1 MLLENALVTKQIR
14 YICRWSNKRERYGEA
29 ETDGQIEGAG
39 ANPVQATIQRES
51 IHLFGALYGRRDP
64 QGELCRWQ
72 TEIRVSEAI
81 PYSRTNAGGQGEERS
96 DARPCQ
102 SDSEQTDR
110 RGAKR
115 CARIPEH
122 EQVPS
127 EPARLS
133 GKYREAVR

>member
-1 MLLENALVTKQIR
+1 MAKQKQTVKLKEPVRIRFKQLSNGNQSIYLEHYTGDVIR
-14 YICRWSNKRERYGEA
+14 KENYVGGK
-29 ETDGQIEGAG
+29 
-39 ANPVQATIQRES
+39 
-51 IHLFGALYGRRDP
+51 
-64 QGELCRWQ
+64 
-72 TEIRVSEAI
+72 
-81 PYSRTNAGGQGEERS
+81 RTNAGGQGEERS